1 MILAAHIIGK
11 VLGGVIG
18 KVLLDR
24 KAWST
29 RPRAQTRTSTRVS
42 ISFR

>member
-24 KAWST
+24 KA
-29 RPRAQTRTSTRVS
+29 
-42 ISFR
+42 